1 MKLKGSINR
10 INRKPRNKK
19 SNLIDT
25 ERVLLLIS
33 STLFLGYLSGIF
45 YNRTKIPDIAW
56 LLVFGMILSP
66 VLHVFDVALFMDIF
80 DLMFLVTVALFAFN
94 IGLNFNIQHL
104 LGNTT
109 RAFNM
114 AMMNFLTTTIS
125 VGLAL
130 SIILPKY
137 FNFVNGLLLGAMVG
151 GLDSVSISGFKGSL
165 SRVQ

>member
-1 MKLKGSINR
+1 
-10 INRKPRNKK
+10 
-19 SNLIDT
+19 
-25 ERVLLLIS
+25 
-33 STLFLGYLSGIF
+33 
-45 YNRTKIPDIAW
+45 
-56 LLVFGMILSP
+56 MILGP

-165 SRVQ
+165 GAESNEMGISGAFLQLESTFADPIKVVGVVTIIKMVTIVGPGPQSVAREGRSHMGRVH